1 MWWIKSYMRRHRLG
15 ILLFLLF
22 GAICTA
28 VLFLYRLPMEAIGYA
43 FALCLV
49 IGVIAVLVDA
59 SAYRKKV
66 QKLLEQQEAVKNGTE
81 ELPSATDSLEEAYQE
96 LIYLAQE
103 ERRER
108 TAQLMREKKDITDY
122 FTLWAHQIKTPI
134 AAMRLLFQQ
143 ETENIEQF
151 YEQRKE
157 CEGELFKIEQYVE
170 MVLQYLRLNSSVN
183 DFVLQEYSLDSI
195 IRQAIHK
202 YAPMFIRKKLALHY
216 ETITTK
222 VVTDEKWMVFVVEQ
236 IFSNAIKYTVEGSIS
251 IYMEGGNLV
260 IADTGIGILPEDL
273 PRVFEKGYTGYNGR
287 NDKKASGIGLYL
299 CKQILEKLGHKV
311 YVTSEPGKGTKMKL
325 VF

>member
-1 MWWIKSYMRRHRLG
+1 MRRHRLG

-22 GAICTA
+22 GGICTA
-28 VLFLYRLPMEAIGYA
+28 VLFLYHLPMEAIGYA
-43 FALCLV
+43 LVLCLV
-49 IGVIAVLVDA
+49 IGGIAVLVDA

-81 ELPSATDSLEEAYQE
+81 ELPNAADSLEEAYQE

-108 TAQLMREKKDITDY
+108 TAKLMREKRDITDY

-170 MVLQYLRLNSSVN
+170 MVLQYLRLISSVN

-236 IFSNAIKYTVEGSIS
+236 ILSNAIKYTVEGSIS

>member
-1 MWWIKSYMRRHRLG
+1 MRRHRLG

-22 GAICTA
+22 GGICAA
-28 VLFLYRLPMEAIGYA
+28 VLFLYHLPMEAIGYA
-43 FALCLV
+43 LVLCLV
-49 IGVIAVLVDA
+49 IGGIAVLVDA

-66 QKLLEQQEAVKNGTE
+66 QKLLEQREAVKNGTE
-81 ELPSATDSLEEAYQE
+81 ELPNAADSLEEAYQE

-108 TAQLMREKKDITDY
+108 TAKLMREKRDITDY

-236 IFSNAIKYTVEGSIS
+236 ILSNAIKYTVEGSIS

>member
-22 GAICTA
+22 GAICAA

-195 IRQAIHK
+195 IRQAINK
-202 YAPMFIRKKLALHY
+202 NSPLFFL
-216 ETITTK
+216 
-222 VVTDEKWMVFVVEQ
+222 
-236 IFSNAIKYTVEGSIS
+236 
-251 IYMEGGNLV
+251 
-260 IADTGIGILPEDL
+260 
-273 PRVFEKGYTGYNGR
+273 
-287 NDKKASGIGLYL
+287 
-299 CKQILEKLGHKV
+299 
-311 YVTSEPGKGTKMKL
+311 
-325 VF
+325 

>member
-1 MWWIKSYMRRHRLG
+1 MRRHRLG

-22 GAICTA
+22 GGICAA
-28 VLFLYRLPMEAIGYA
+28 VLFLYHLPMEAIGYA
-43 FALCLV
+43 LVLCLV
-49 IGVIAVLVDA
+49 IGGIAVLVDA

-81 ELPSATDSLEEAYQE
+81 ELPNAADSLEETYQE

-108 TAQLMREKKDITDY
+108 TAKLMREKRDITDY

-236 IFSNAIKYTVEGSIS
+236 ILSNAIKYTVEGSIS

-273 PRVFEKGYTGYNGR
+273 PRVFKKGYTGYNGR

>member
-22 GAICTA
+22 GGICTA
-28 VLFLYRLPMEAIGYA
+28 VLFLYHLPMEAIGYA
-43 FALCLV
+43 LVLCLV
-49 IGVIAVLVDA
+49 IGGIAVLVDA

-81 ELPSATDSLEEAYQE
+81 ELPNAADSLEEAYQE

-108 TAQLMREKKDITDY
+108 TAKLMREKRDITDY

-236 IFSNAIKYTVEGSIS
+236 ILSNAIKYTVEGSIS

>member
-1 MWWIKSYMRRHRLG
+1 MRRHRLG

-22 GAICTA
+22 GGICAA
-28 VLFLYRLPMEAIGYA
+28 VLFLYHLPMEAVGYA
-43 FALCLV
+43 LVLCLV
-49 IGVIAVLVDA
+49 IGGIAVLVDA

-108 TAQLMREKKDITDY
+108 TAQLMREKRDITDY

-236 IFSNAIKYTVEGSIS
+236 ILSNAIKYTVEGSIS